1 MAPLGVPTAFRRS
14 LTSAEK
20 GYRQHWGS
28 GDQIQTVF
36 NAWGFFD
43 RVGVTAPDIHTFS
56 GSQEQTCSGKHCGVQ
71 DGSLAYGVQPG
82 LFGIDTQVAKPR
94 GPCMKP
100 RV

>member
-1 MAPLGVPTAFRRS
+1 M
-14 LTSAEK
+14 
-20 GYRQHWGS
+20 
-28 GDQIQTVF
+28 F